1 MKLGMQTMEQSLA
14 AWVNQGTISME
25 EALAKS
31 SKPDELYRL
40 TTGGASGKT
49 KPKAQ
54 QARR

>member
-1 MKLGMQTMEQSLA
+1 MEQSLA